1 MHEYWKIVQRK
12 TIQYSLLARQV
23 LIKCHALALK
33 IFNTYWPRIRAS
45 IQSNLP
51 FIKDRLYQYAL
62 LTRLNKPIGAFLLL
76 WPTLWALWIAAEGLP
91 DTHVFI
97 VFFMGV
103 FLMRSGGCVL
113 NDFADRG
120 FDAEVKRT
128 RTRPIAAGNVTPGE
142 ALCVA
147 AALVIIAFL
156 LVLTLNRLTLQL
168 SVVGI
173 ILAIIYPFMKRY
185 TYLPQFFLG
194 LAFGWGIPMA
204 FAAQTNTVPQIAWL
218 ILIANVLW
226 SVVYD
231 TIYAMVDRDDDLR
244 IGIKSTAILF
254 DEADRVIIGGIQI
267 LLIIVLVMIG
277 TQLELGVYYFSGV
290 GIASCM
296 AIYQQ
301 YLIRDRD
308 REGCFH
314 AFMNNNWFGAII
326 FLGIF
331 LNYFF

>member
-1 MHEYWKIVQRK
+1 MHEYRKIAREKAV
-12 TIQYSLLARQV
+12 QYSLLAWQKLVKCLTLVHGKLSEYWRDTLV
-23 LIKCHALALK
+23 NIKRH
-33 IFNTYWPRIRAS
+33 W
-45 IQSNLP
+45 P
-51 FIKDRLYQYAL
+51 FIKDRLYHYAL
-62 LTRLNKPIGAFLLL
+62 LTRLNKPIGTFLLL
-76 WPTLWALWIAAEGLP
+76 WPTLWALWIAAEGFP
-91 DTHVFI
+91 DLHVFI
-97 VFFMGV
+97 VFFLGV

-147 AALVIIAFL
+147 ATFIIIAFL
-156 LVLTLNRLTLQL
+156 LVLTLNRLTVQL

-173 ILAIIYPFMKRY
+173 ILAAIYPYMKRY

-194 LAFGWGIPMA
+194 LTFGWGIPMA

-244 IGIKSTAILF
+244 IGVKSTAILF
-254 DEADRVIIGGIQI
+254 DDADRVIIGGIQI
-267 LLIIVLVMIG
+267 LLIIVLVLTG
-277 TQLELGVYYFSGV
+277 RQLELGVYYFFGV
-290 GIASCM
+290 TIACAL

-301 YLIRDRD
+301 YLIKDRE
-308 REGCFH
+308 REGCMR
-314 AFMNNNWFGAII
+314 AFLNNNWFGAII

-331 LNYFF
+331 LDYLF

>member
-1 MHEYWKIVQRK
+1 MKAV
-12 TIQYSLLARQV
+12 QYSLLAWQV
-23 LIKCHALALK
+23 LVKCCAFAFK
-33 IFNTYWPRIRAS
+33 KFNEYWQRIRANF
-45 IQSNLP
+45 QSNLP
-51 FIKDRLYQYAL
+51 FIKDRLNQYAL
-62 LTRLNKPIGAFLLL
+62 LTRLNKPIGTCLLL
-76 WPTLWALWIAAEGLP
+76 WPTLWALWIAAEGFP
-91 DTHVFI
+91 DLHVFI
-97 VFFMGV
+97 VFFLGV
-103 FLMRSGGCVL
+103 LLMRSGGCVL

-120 FDAEVKRT
+120 LDAEVKRT

-147 AALVIIAFL
+147 ATLIIIAFL
-156 LVLTLNRLTLQL
+156 LVLTLNRLTVQL

-254 DEADRVIIGGIQI
+254 AEADRVIIGGIQI
-267 LLIIVLVMIG
+267 LLVIVLAMIG
-277 TQLELGVYYFSGV
+277 RQLELGVYYFSGI
-290 GIASCM
+290 GIASGM

-308 REGCFH
+308 REGCFR
-314 AFMNNNWFGAII
+314 AFLNNNWFGAIL

-331 LNYFF
+331 LDYLF